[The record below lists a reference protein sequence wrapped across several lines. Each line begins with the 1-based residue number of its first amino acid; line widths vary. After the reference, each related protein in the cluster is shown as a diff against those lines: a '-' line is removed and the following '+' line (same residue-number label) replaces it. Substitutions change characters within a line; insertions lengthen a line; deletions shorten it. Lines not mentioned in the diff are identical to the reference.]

1 MLRSKNLTFISAVIT
16 LIFVFAFSSVALAD
30 KPDNRGRAKGKKSE
44 KKIKDDK
51 DEKGLRK
58 IEKKDDK
65 FINDHDARDGRVDG
79 RGSKKKN

>member
-1 MLRSKNLTFISAVIT
+1 MFRSKSLTFISAVIT
-16 LIFVFAFSSVALAD
+16 LIFVFALSSAAMAD
-30 KPDNRGRAKGKKSE
+30 KPDKSGRAKGKKTE

-51 DEKGLRK
+51 EDKRDRK